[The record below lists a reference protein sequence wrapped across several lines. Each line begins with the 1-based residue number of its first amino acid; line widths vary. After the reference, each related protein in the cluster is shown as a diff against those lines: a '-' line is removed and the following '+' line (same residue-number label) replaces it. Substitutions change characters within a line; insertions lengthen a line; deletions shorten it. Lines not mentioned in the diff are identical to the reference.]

1 MKTTSIPMGPS
12 CAEQSEPIHDLRIL
26 RDVKVPMRDGVKLSV
41 NIFLPDTEGRFPVVF
56 ERMPY
61 GDSGRTAG
69 EFYARRGYA
78 FVMQDCRGRH
88 DSDGEFYP
96 FRDDT
101 PDGLDSLDWICA
113 QPWSNGR
120 VGMFGPS
127 YLGGVQWAVAG
138 ERHPALQAIVPN
150 VIPCDFWKSGYW
162 RNGAFSLALNALWT
176 CLEIASRTSDLGMIP
191 SYDLNKFFR
200 HLPLRTL
207 DSHAG
212 RPCEFW
218 QDFLEHSQYDDYWQ
232 RMNVIHGRFDQV
244 AVPAYIMCGWYD
256 YYPGESFDAFMG
268 MRTQARG
275 KAREQSRVIMGPWS
289 HLISRSP
296 ELGEVDFG
304 LHSLLDIDA
313 LALRWFDCLLK
324 DMDTGVLDEPPVTLF
339 VMGINEW
346 RHENEWP
353 LARTRF
359 TDYYLHSSGAAST
372 DPEDGCLRTDTP
384 ADQPPDHYVYD
395 PEDPVPTV
403 GGNHSICW
411 ADAFHVIQP
420 GPFNQQSVEQRHD
433 VLTYTTPPMETDMEV
448 TGPIVLHLY
457 AATDACD
464 TDWTAK
470 LVDVHPDQRAIN
482 LTEGN
487 VRARFRESVHE
498 PPQLLEPD
506 KVYAYRIE
514 IQPTS
519 NVFLKGH
526 RIRLEISSSNFPLW
540 DRNPNTGHKQGQD
553 AELRIARQ
561 TVYHGPQHPS
571 RIVLPV
577 IAEPDSLSESG
588 KTIQEPDP
596 GDPPEADA

>member
-1 MKTTSIPMGPS
+1 MNNSRLSHGPS
-12 CAEQSEPIHDLRIL
+12 DAIKSEPIYGFRIL
-26 RDVKVPMRDGVKLSV
+26 RDVKVPMRDGVKLSANV
-41 NIFLPDTEGRFPVVF
+41 FLPDTEGRFPVIF

-61 GDSGRTAG
+61 GASGCDPG

-78 FVMQDCRGRH
+78 FVIQDCRGRH
-88 DSDGEFYP
+88 DSEGEFYP

-101 PDGLDSLDWICA
+101 RDGLDSLDWICA

-127 YLGGVQWAVAG
+127 YLGGVQWAVAR

-176 CLEIASRTSDLGMIP
+176 CLEITSRTSDLGLIP

-207 DSHAG
+207 DSYAG

-218 QDFLEHSQYDDYWQ
+218 QDFLEHSQYDDYWK
-232 RMNVIHGRFDQV
+232 RMSVIRDRFDQV

-256 YYPGESFDAFMG
+256 YYPGESFDALHG

-275 KAREQSRVIMGPWS
+275 KARERSRIIMGPWS
-289 HLISRSP
+289 HLISLSP
-296 ELGEVDFG
+296 KLGEVDFG
-304 LHSLLDIDA
+304 AHSHLDINA

-324 DMDTGVLDEPPVTLF
+324 DMDTGILNEPPVTIF

-346 RHENEWP
+346 RQENEWP

-359 TDYYLHSSGAAST
+359 TDYFLHSRGDAHR
-372 DPEDGCLRTDTP
+372 DLLDGRLSVAPPRDE
-384 ADQPPDHYVYD
+384 PPDRYVYD
-395 PEDPVPTV
+395 PDDPVPTL

-411 ADAFHVIQP
+411 GDAFHVIQP
-420 GPFNQQSVEQRHD
+420 GPFDQRSVEQRHD
-433 VLTYTTPPMETDMEV
+433 VLTYTTPPMEADTEV
-448 TGPIVLHLY
+448 TGSITLHLY
-457 AATDACD
+457 AATDAPD

-470 LVDVHPDQRAIN
+470 VVDVHPDGCAIN

-487 VRARFRESVHE
+487 IRARFRKSIYA
-498 PPQLLEPD
+498 PPELLEPG
-506 KVYAYRIE
+506 KVYDYRIE

-526 RIRLEISSSNFPLW
+526 RIRLEIASSNFPLW

-561 TVYHGPQHPS
+561 TVFHSAEYPS

-577 IAEPDSLSESG
+577 IPLPESVNEP
-588 KTIQEPDP
+588 PDK
-596 GDPPEADA
+596 

>member
-1 MKTTSIPMGPS
+1 MEAISLPMGPS
-12 CAEQSEPIHDLRIL
+12 DAIKSEPIHGLRIL
-26 RDVKVPMRDGVKLSV
+26 RDVKVPMRDGVKLSANV
-41 NIFLPDTEGRFPVVF
+41 FLPDAKGRFPVVF
-56 ERMPY
+56 QRMPY
-61 GDSGRTAG
+61 GASGRDPG
-69 EFYARRGYA
+69 EFYAQRGYA
-78 FVMQDCRGRH
+78 LVIQDCRGRH
-88 DSDGEFYP
+88 DSEGEFYP

-176 CLEIASRTSDLGMIP
+176 CLEITSRTSDLGLIP

-207 DSHAG
+207 DSYAG

-218 QDFLEHSQYDDYWQ
+218 QDFLEHSQYDDYWK
-232 RMNVIHGRFDQV
+232 RMSVIRDRFDQV

-256 YYPGESFDAFMG
+256 YYPGESFDAFNG
-268 MRTQARG
+268 MRSQARG
-275 KAREQSRVIMGPWS
+275 RAREQSRIIMGPWS
-289 HLISRSP
+289 HLISLSSR
-296 ELGEVDFG
+296 LGEVDFG
-304 LHSLLDIDA
+304 AHSHLAINA

-324 DMDTGVLDEPPVTLF
+324 DMDTGILSEPPVTIF

-353 LARTRF
+353 LARTCF
-359 TDYYLHSSGAAST
+359 TDFYLHSRGAANR
-372 DPEDGCLRTDTP
+372 DLHDGLLSVVPPKDELP
-384 ADQPPDHYVYD
+384 DQYIYNPDK
-395 PEDPVPTV
+395 PVPTL

-411 ADAFHVIQP
+411 GDAFHIIQP
-420 GPFNQQSVEQRHD
+420 GPFDQRAVEQRPD
-433 VLTYTTPPMETDMEV
+433 VLTYTTPPMEADTEV

-457 AATDACD
+457 AATDAPD

-470 LVDVHPDQRAIN
+470 LVDVYPDGRAIN

-487 VRARFRESVHE
+487 LRARFRKSIYE
-498 PPQLLEPD
+498 PPELLEPG
-506 KVYAYRIE
+506 KVYWYRID

-519 NVFLKGH
+519 NVFRKGH
-526 RIRLEISSSNFPLW
+526 RMRLEISSSNFPLW
-540 DRNPNTGHKQGQD
+540 DRNPNTGHKQGLD
-553 AELRIARQ
+553 DELRIARQ
-561 TVYHGPQHPS
+561 TVFHNSEYPS

-577 IAEPDSLSESG
+577 IPSPESLSKTG
-588 KTIQEPDP
+588 KTIEQ
-596 GDPPEADA
+596 AV